1 MPQPSRE
8 IRNSEALV
16 VGFRHMADDEFEWR
30 PRSAKGRSGVAL
42 AGLILAACVAAGG
55 ALSWFLPIE
64 KLVVAIERNGVPSSP
79 AEPTSV
85 AAAPSEILAAAPS
98 PAPQPEPSP
107 QVVVINRGTA
117 RAAAPDAPSA
127 SPPEKG
133 LAPRP
138 GNSIAMWRPAPQPS
152 ARHRNTNDRPVLVVV
167 RRKGPP
173 YDTKILRGRIS
184 NGRLTVDSRGL
195 VIR

>member
-1 MPQPSRE
+1 
-8 IRNSEALV
+8 
-16 VGFRHMADDEFEWR
+16 MADDEFEWR
-30 PRSAKGRSGVAL
+30 PRPTKSKSGIAL
-42 AGLILAACVAAGG
+42 AGLILAASVSAGG
-55 ALSWFLPIE
+55 ALSWLLPIE
-64 KLVVAIERNGVPSSP
+64 KIVVAIERNGLPSSNGVPSSP

-85 AAAPSEILAAAPS
+85 AAAPSEIPAAAPS
-98 PAPQPEPSP
+98 PAPQSKSSP

-127 SPPEKG
+127 SSPEKG
-133 LAPRP
+133 LAPLPR
-138 GNSIAMWRPAPQPS
+138 NSVAMWKPAPPPS
-152 ARHRNTNDRPVLVVV
+152 ARHRNTSDRPVLVVV

>member
-1 MPQPSRE
+1 
-8 IRNSEALV
+8 
-16 VGFRHMADDEFEWR
+16 MADDGFEWR
-30 PRSAKGRSGVAL
+30 PRSAKGKGAVPL
-42 AGLILAACVAAGG
+42 AGLILAVSVAAGG
-55 ALSWFLPIE
+55 ALSWLLPIE
-64 KLVVAIERNGVPSSP
+64 KIAVAIERNGVPSSP

-85 AAAPSEILAAAPS
+85 AAASSEFPAAAPS

-127 SPPEKG
+127 DPSEKG

>member
-1 MPQPSRE
+1 
-8 IRNSEALV
+8 
-16 VGFRHMADDEFEWR
+16 MAGDEFEWR
-30 PRSAKGRSGVAL
+30 PRPAKGKSSVPL
-42 AGLILAACVAAGG
+42 AVFILAASVAAGA
-55 ALSWFLPIE
+55 ALSWLLPVE
-64 KLVVAIERNGVPSSP
+64 KIVVAIERNGVPSST

-85 AAAPSEILAAAPS
+85 AAAPSETPATGPS
-98 PAPQPEPSP
+98 SAPQPEPTP
-107 QVVVINRGTA
+107 QIVVINRGTA

-127 SPPEKG
+127 GPAEKG

-173 YDTKILRGRIS
+173 YDTKILRGRIT

>member
-1 MPQPSRE
+1 
-8 IRNSEALV
+8 
-16 VGFRHMADDEFEWR
+16 MADDEFEWR
-30 PRSAKGRSGVAL
+30 PRRTKGKSSLPL
-42 AGLILAACVAAGG
+42 AVFILAASIATGA
-55 ALSWFLPIE
+55 ALSWFLPIQ
-64 KLVVAIERNGVPSSP
+64 KIVVAVERNGVPPSP
-79 AEPTSV
+79 AEPITV
-85 AAAPSEILAAAPS
+85 AAAPSQSPATAPS

-107 QVVVINRGTA
+107 QVVVINPGTA
-117 RAAAPDAPSA
+117 RAAASDAPSA
-127 SPPEKG
+127 GPPEKG

-138 GNSIAMWRPAPQPS
+138 GNSIAMWKPAPPPS

-184 NGRLTVDSRGL
+184 NGRLSVDSRGL